1 MSVFAGDFR
10 LDNLH
15 DAPLYRQIYTRV
27 KQAIIQGQLNAGERV
42 PSVRSLASELGVARA
57 TVENAYG
64 LLLDEGFLQSRGQA
78 GTYVSRTL
86 NLPSASQV
94 ANHGKT
100 YPSQSVPEQSAPDLI
115 QPDLPLSFQL
125 GLPALDA
132 FPRAI
137 WSRIVARRLRY
148 STAVSLSHPPLAGDP
163 ELRRAIAS
171 YLQLSRG
178 FSCRPEQVFI
188 CAGYSAVLDLI
199 AGSLM
204 QPGEG
209 VWLEDPGYP
218 VTQAFLSAAGATPMP
233 VPVDSEGMNID
244 EAIAR
249 WPNARFAALT
259 PTHQSPLGVS
269 LSLSRRMAILAW
281 AAERK
286 MWILED
292 DYDSEFRYQGQPLP
306 SLKSLDTQERVL
318 YAGTFSKVMFPA
330 LRIGYLVVPESLV
343 AQVDAYCHTR
353 SCACPPLLQ
362 ASVADF
368 IEQGHF
374 YRHLK
379 RMRQLYAQRRGYLTQ
394 AIASSFPT
402 GELQVEPQQGGIQL
416 CTRLDPRI
424 VDSDVT
430 TLARQRGLSL
440 QPLSEWRVAKSENGN
455 KRNGLLMGF
464 TNIVSQQQ
472 AELLCQQLA
481 AIVQEVGDKR

>member
-1 MSVFAGDFR
+1 MFSTDFR

-15 DAPLYRQIYTRV
+15 SAPLYRQIYTRI
-27 KQAIIQGQLNAGERV
+27 KQAIMQRQLNAGERV
-42 PSVRSLASELGVARA
+42 PSVRSLASELGIARA

-78 GTYVSRTL
+78 GTYVSRRL
-86 NLPSASQV
+86 NL
-94 ANHGKT
+94 
-100 YPSQSVPEQSAPDLI
+100 QSARPAASKGKILEVKPAPDAV
-115 QPDLPLSFQL
+115 QPELPLSFQL

-137 WSRIVARRLRY
+137 WSRIVARRLRH
-148 STAVSLSHPPLAGDP
+148 STAVSLAHPPLAGDG
-163 ELRRAIAS
+163 ELRRAIAG

-204 QPGEG
+204 QPGDG

-233 VPVDSEGMNID
+233 VRVDSEGMNID

-269 LSLSRRMAILAW
+269 MSLSRRMAILAW
-281 AAERK
+281 AAEQQ

-330 LRIGYLVVPESLV
+330 LRIGYLVVPESLI
-343 AQVDAYCHTR
+343 AQVDAYCHMR

-379 RMRQLYAQRRGYLTQ
+379 RMRQLYVQRRKYLTQ

-402 GELQVEPQQGGIQL
+402 GELQVEPQHGGIQL

-424 VDSDVT
+424 ADSEVT

-440 QPLSEWRVAKSENGN
+440 QPLSEWRIAKSGNGN

-481 AIVQEVGDKR
+481 EIVQAVSAKR